1 MKVRIPVPE
10 SGVLR
15 ACLDLLAAERVYH
28 ERRNTLP
35 VWVKAGNGK
44 YRPVKVAEP
53 GTADIFA
60 TPKLIPKVVLELG
73 IEPTQRHV
81 DRYGNFQPL
90 WCETKSDRGTQ
101 TPDQRA
107 FQQRVEACGHV
118 YLLCRDSDTLK
129 AWLIEN
135 GAMRRK

>member
-1 MKVRIPVPE
+1 VKVRIPVPE

-15 ACLDLLAAERVYH
+15 ACLDLLAAERIYH

-35 VWVKAGNGK
+35 VWVNAGNGK

-60 TPKLIPKVVLELG
+60 TPLILASSQVLKHCIVEFGLSF
-73 IEPTQRHV
+73 
-81 DRYGNFQPL
+81 RYHQPL
-90 WCETKSDRGTQ
+90 WCETKSSLGRQ
-101 TPDQRA
+101 TPDQKA
-107 FQQRVEACGHV
+107 FQQRVEAAGHV

-135 GAMRRK
+135 GAVRRK